1 MQQLTTFSLFSLL
14 VLLLCLVRPGAG
26 RIFVGIFF
34 LVLAIGVNVV
44 LVVLGP
50 DFFVALGTNDALIP
64 LYRWFFENVVALAP
78 PLFGLLAAAYEITI
92 ALMMLSKDK
101 HVKWGLIGGIV
112 FLIGI
117 TPLGV
122 WTLANPVMSAAMAYL
137 LTKEYHRSLPE
148 MLRSAL
154 RPRRRRG
161 GGPSATT
168 HEPTEGR

>member
-1 MQQLTTFSLFSLL
+1 MQQLITFALFSLL

-26 RIFVGIFF
+26 RIFMGIFF
-34 LVLAIGVNVV
+34 LVMAISVNVV
-44 LVVLGP
+44 LVLVAPNL
-50 DFFVALGTNDALIP
+50 FVALGTNDAIIP

-101 HVKWGLIGGIV
+101 YVKWGLIGGIV

-122 WTLANPVMSAAMAYL
+122 WTLANPILALTLAYL
-137 LTKEYHRSLPE
+137 LTREYERSLLE
-148 MLRSAL
+148 MLHLRTVSRS
-154 RPRRRRG
+154 RTR
-161 GGPSATT
+161 
-168 HEPTEGR
+168 

>member
-1 MQQLTTFSLFSLL
+1 MQQLITFALFSLL

-26 RIFVGIFF
+26 RIFMGIFF
-34 LVLAIGVNVV
+34 LVMAIGVNVV
-44 LVVLGP
+44 LVLVAPNL
-50 DFFVALGTNDALIP
+50 FVALGTNDAIIP

-101 HVKWGLIGGIV
+101 YVKWGLIGGIV

-122 WTLANPVMSAAMAYL
+122 WTLANPILALTLAYL
-137 LTKEYHRSLPE
+137 LTREYDRSLLE
-148 MLRSAL
+148 MLHLRTVSRSRTL
-154 RPRRRRG
+154 
-161 GGPSATT
+161 
-168 HEPTEGR
+168 

>member
-1 MQQLTTFSLFSLL
+1 MQQLITFALFSLL

-26 RIFVGIFF
+26 RIFMGIFF
-34 LVLAIGVNVV
+34 LVMAIGVNVV
-44 LVVLGP
+44 LVLVAPNL
-50 DFFVALGTNDALIP
+50 FVALGTHVAIIP

-101 HVKWGLIGGIV
+101 YVKWGLIGGIV

-122 WTLANPVMSAAMAYL
+122 WTLANPILALTLAYL
-137 LTKEYHRSLPE
+137 LTREYERSLLE
-148 MLRSAL
+148 MLHLRTVSRS
-154 RPRRRRG
+154 RTR
-161 GGPSATT
+161 
-168 HEPTEGR
+168 

>member
-1 MQQLTTFSLFSLL
+1 VQQLITFALFSLL

-26 RIFVGIFF
+26 RIFMGIFF
-34 LVLAIGVNVV
+34 LVMAIGVNEV
-44 LVVLGP
+44 LVLVAPNL
-50 DFFVALGTNDALIP
+50 FVALGTNDAIIP

-101 HVKWGLIGGIV
+101 YVKWGLIGGIV

-122 WTLANPVMSAAMAYL
+122 WTLANPILALTLAYL
-137 LTKEYHRSLPE
+137 LTREYDRSLLE
-148 MLRSAL
+148 MLHLRTVSRS
-154 RPRRRRG
+154 RTR
-161 GGPSATT
+161 
-168 HEPTEGR
+168 

>member
-1 MQQLTTFSLFSLL
+1 MQQLTTFALFSLL

-26 RIFVGIFF
+26 RIFMGIFF
-34 LVLAIGVNVV
+34 LVMAIGVNVV
-44 LVVLGP
+44 LVLVAPNL
-50 DFFVALGTNDALIP
+50 FVALGTNDAIIP

-101 HVKWGLIGGIV
+101 YVKWGLIGGIV

-122 WTLANPVMSAAMAYL
+122 WTLANPILALTLAYL
-137 LTKEYHRSLPE
+137 LTREYDRSLLE
-148 MLRSAL
+148 MLHLRTVSRS
-154 RPRRRRG
+154 RTR
-161 GGPSATT
+161 
-168 HEPTEGR
+168 

>member
-1 MQQLTTFSLFSLL
+1 VQQLVTFALFSLL

-26 RIFVGIFF
+26 RIFMGIFF
-34 LVLAIGVNVV
+34 LVMAIGVNVV
-44 LVVLGP
+44 LVLVAPNL
-50 DFFVALGTNDALIP
+50 FVALGTNDAIIP

-101 HVKWGLIGGIV
+101 YVKWGLIGGLV

-122 WTLANPVMSAAMAYL
+122 WTLANPILALTLAYL
-137 LTKEYHRSLPE
+137 LTREYDRSLLE
-148 MLRSAL
+148 MLHLRTVSRS
-154 RPRRRRG
+154 RTR
-161 GGPSATT
+161 
-168 HEPTEGR
+168 

>member
-1 MQQLTTFSLFSLL
+1 MQQLITFALFSLL

-26 RIFVGIFF
+26 RIFMGIFF
-34 LVLAIGVNVV
+34 LVMAIGVKVV
-44 LVVLGP
+44 LVLVAPNL
-50 DFFVALGTNDALIP
+50 FVALGTNDAIIP

-101 HVKWGLIGGIV
+101 YVKWGLIGGIV

-122 WTLANPVMSAAMAYL
+122 WTLANPILALTLAYL
-137 LTKEYHRSLPE
+137 LTREYDRSLLE
-148 MLRSAL
+148 MLHLRTVSRS
-154 RPRRRRG
+154 RTR
-161 GGPSATT
+161 
-168 HEPTEGR
+168 

>member
-1 MQQLTTFSLFSLL
+1 MQQLITFALFSLL

-26 RIFVGIFF
+26 RIFMGIFF
-34 LVLAIGVNVV
+34 LVMAIGVNVV
-44 LVVLGP
+44 LVLVAPNL
-50 DFFVALGTNDALIP
+50 FVALGTNDAIIP

-101 HVKWGLIGGIV
+101 YVKWGLIGGLV

-122 WTLANPVMSAAMAYL
+122 WTLANPILALTLAYL
-137 LTKEYHRSLPE
+137 LTREYDRSLLE
-148 MLRSAL
+148 MLHLRTVSRS
-154 RPRRRRG
+154 RTR
-161 GGPSATT
+161 
-168 HEPTEGR
+168 

>member
-1 MQQLTTFSLFSLL
+1 VQQLVTFALFSLL

-26 RIFVGIFF
+26 RIFMGIFF
-34 LVLAIGVNVV
+34 LVMAIGVNVLLV
-44 LVVLGP
+44 LVAPNL
-50 DFFVALGTNDALIP
+50 FVALGTNDAIIP

-101 HVKWGLIGGIV
+101 YVKWGLIGGIV

-122 WTLANPVMSAAMAYL
+122 WTLANPILALTLAYL
-137 LTKEYHRSLPE
+137 LTREYDRSLLE
-148 MLRSAL
+148 MLHLRTVSRS
-154 RPRRRRG
+154 RTR
-161 GGPSATT
+161 
-168 HEPTEGR
+168 